1 MDGWMDA
8 GDQSPNRVIL
18 DWPARL
24 RIALGV
30 ARGMAYLH
38 EKLGIPSMR
47 FVSMD
52 GADFDAPPPP
62 PPHGNLKSGNILLDA
77 ELEPRIVDYGF
88 FPLVNA
94 PQLAQAMFAF
104 RSPEAAAAQQQK
116 QQQQR
121 VPVSARSDVYC
132 FGVLLLELVTGRF
145 PSQYLLNARGGT
157 DVVNWA
163 AGAVTEGSE
172 REILDPVI
180 AAPGGG
186 SAVQL
191 VRIAV
196 ECTEAAPEN
205 RPSMAEAA
213 RMVEEVAGAS

>member
-1 MDGWMDA
+1 
-8 GDQSPNRVIL
+8 
-18 DWPARL
+18 
-24 RIALGV
+24 
-30 ARGMAYLH
+30 MAYLH

-77 ELEPRIVDYGF
+77 KLEPHIVDYGF

-94 PQLAQAMFAF
+94 PQLAQSMFAY
-104 RSPEAAAAQQQK
+104 RSPEAASA

-132 FGVLLLELVTGRF
+132 FGVVLLELVTGRF

-163 AGAVTEGSE
+163 ASAVTEGSE
-172 REILDPVI
+172 RQILDPVI
-180 AAPGGG
+180 AVAGGA

-196 ECTEAAPEN
+196 ECTEAAPES
-205 RPSMAEAA
+205 RPNMAEAA